1 MAQPW
6 VTIIGRGHSG
16 TRAMSQTLSDSGVFM
31 GAPLNKSWDLL
42 PPQDMYDA
50 CRVFAKHVT
59 WKGGLEWDF
68 TQALRAEL
76 PAEFTELIRRYLKS
90 VLESPAER
98 AGWKIPETT
107 LVLPWIL
114 RMFPEMNYIFWIRD
128 PRDCVLGAHLTD
140 NLNDFGISYP
150 ATDDTRLCRAI
161 SWKYQYDLVKAT
173 PKPGK
178 WIEVRLED
186 FVLQQ
191 DRTLEKLGQFLG
203 LKLAKIPVK
212 SEVVGRW
219 KQDTGVHTYD
229 FLAPAM
235 RECGY

>member
-1 MAQPW
+1 MM
-6 VTIIGRGHSG
+6 VTVIGRGHSG
-16 TRAMSQTLSDSGVFM
+16 TRAMSHTLTASGVYM
-31 GAPLNKSWDLL
+31 GEPLNGSGDLL
-42 PPQDMYDA
+42 PPEDMYEA
-50 CRVFAKHVT
+50 CRVLAPYVK
-59 WKGGLEWDF
+59 WKGALKWDF
-68 TQALRAEL
+68 SLLTKTTI
-76 PAEFTELIRRYLKS
+76 PDEFTQLIHSYLKT
-90 VLESPAER
+90 VLGSQAVNK
-98 AGWKIPETT
+98 GWKIPETT
-107 LVLPWIL
+107 LAYPWIL
-114 RMFPEMNYIFWIRD
+114 RMFPEMNYLFWIRD

-150 ATDDTRLCRAI
+150 ATEDIRLRRAI

-203 LKLAKIPVK
+203 ISLAKIPVK
-212 SEVVGRW
+212 LEVVGRW
-219 KQDTGVHTYD
+219 RKDTGVHTYD